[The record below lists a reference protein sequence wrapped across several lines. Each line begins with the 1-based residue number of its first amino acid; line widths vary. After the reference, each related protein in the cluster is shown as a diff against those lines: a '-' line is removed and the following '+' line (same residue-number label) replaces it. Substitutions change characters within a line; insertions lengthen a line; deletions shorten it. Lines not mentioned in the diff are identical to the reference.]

1 MKKLKH
7 SKYKNTGILFEL
19 LVRQIATDTLN
30 NRDSK
35 ATYIIKEF
43 FGKKTELAK
52 ELKLYKSFIEE
63 SFNSDYKASEFLN
76 IVLAERKKLNDTVLN
91 RQKYNL
97 IKAIKKNFVL
107 EDFFNY
113 RVSNYKENASVY
125 KLFEHN
131 NSDNPKEYVECKSS
145 LMEHLTGKVQP
156 TDTVVTT
163 INEDYSKQPKEVRL
177 LAWKMLV
184 ENFNNKYTN
193 LTDKQR
199 SILREYI
206 NSVDNSEKL
215 KKFVVRE
222 CNVLRKSINSV
233 NVTDTVTKIKVNEVL
248 KLITKVKN
256 SKVITESQVLS
267 LLRYYELHDE
277 LKKVFKWKA
286 WLKKSKISLKKSKK
300 LM

>member
-113 RVSNYKENASVY
+113 RVGNYKENASVY

-131 NSDNPKEYVECKSS
+131 NSDNPKEYVECKST
-145 LMEHLTGKVQP
+145 LMEHLTGKVQSS
-156 TDTVVTT
+156 DAVVTT

-184 ENFNNKYTN
+184 ENFNNKYTH

-222 CNVLRKSINSV
+222 CNALRKSIISV

-267 LLRYYELHDE
+267 LLRYYELNDE
-277 LKKVFKWKA
+277 LKKVFK
-286 WLKKSKISLKKSKK
+286 
-300 LM
+300 

>member
-30 NRDSK
+30 NTDSY
-35 ATYIIKEF
+35 ATRIIKEHF
-43 FGKKTELAK
+43 SKSTELAT
-52 ELKLYKSFIEE
+52 ELRLYKVFIDETFE
-63 SFNSDYKASEFLN
+63 TEYKASEFLN
-76 IVLAERKKLNDTVLN
+76 IILKERSKLNEAALN

-107 EDFFNY
+107 EDFFKY
-113 RVSNYKENASVY
+113 RVSNYKENASIY

-131 NSDNPKEYVECKSS
+131 NSDNPKEYVECKSTI
-145 LMEHLTGKVQP
+145 MESLTGNSQP
-156 TDTVVTT
+156 TDVVVST
-163 INEDYSKQPKEVRL
+163 INEEYSKQPKEVRL

-193 LTDKQR
+193 LSDKQQ

-206 NSVDNSEKL
+206 NSVDNSAKL

-222 CNVLRKSINSV
+222 CNSIKKDINNV
-233 NVTDTVTKIKVNEVL
+233 NVTDKVTNIKVNEVL
-248 KLITKVKN
+248 KLITKLKT
-256 SKVITESQVLS
+256 SKVITESQILS
-267 LLRYYELHDE
+267 LLRYTELTDE
-277 LKKVFKWKA
+277 LKRVFK
-286 WLKKSKISLKKSKK
+286 
-300 LM
+300 

>member
-1 MKKLKH
+1 MRNTMKKLKH

-63 SFNSDYKASEFLN
+63 TFNSDYKASEFLN

-91 RQKYNL
+91 RQKFNL

-113 RVSNYKENASVY
+113 RVGNYKENASVY

-131 NSDNPKEYVECKSS
+131 NSDNPKEYVECKST
-145 LMEHLTGKVQP
+145 LMEHMTGKAQP
-156 TDTVVTT
+156 SDAVVTT

-222 CNVLRKSINSV
+222 CNTLRKSIISV

-267 LLRYYELHDE
+267 LLRYYELNDE
-277 LKKVFKWKA
+277 LKKVFK
-286 WLKKSKISLKKSKK
+286 
-300 LM
+300 

>member
-125 KLFEHN
+125 KLFEHS

-233 NVTDTVTKIKVNEVL
+233 NVTDIVTKIKVNEVL

-277 LKKVFKWKA
+277 LKKVFK
-286 WLKKSKISLKKSKK
+286 
-300 LM
+300 